1 MSIIKYSVRNYDL
14 TKQKIN
20 TPPHKCLSP
29 LALALLCVISITS
42 DQALA
47 EDLIYYGQ
55 TKGWGDPGVIPSS
68 KEYSNIDIRITGVP
82 DDYNPKYWPWLG
94 GTTEALPIQSKE
106 LIVKGEKSTV
116 TVINTAQSPKI
127 DNNGGIY
134 AKGGSSFTFT
144 EKASVYIASIA
155 GSENGNSSTAIT
167 AKQPRS
173 QKCDDCTNTVYIN
186 GENVKIIGSLDVG
199 QYDSSQSKN
208 SIELVLSSSNSFWY
222 GSAIGEKNNK
232 TVKISLT
239 DGAAWIFNGETYGS
253 GNELSHLILNKG
265 IVILADYL
273 VWDKY
278 QNTLIHQ
285 YFNDG
290 SEIFDE
296 TYVLADYRKENGKY
310 SEVDI
315 GNLAGPGGIFK
326 VDLDWQSN
334 KGAKK
339 YTDTSDFIKIGNAE
353 GNSNQTVWFDISKA
367 HLDEMKDGDKLY
379 FASVESGDTTFSTN
393 ADGEV
398 NRADELYRFG
408 LHTQSEEDETDQL
421 TYWFLTKSI
430 GSANEN
436 VDFLNN
442 AVLATFSLASD
453 LDRFHERQGEARHEE
468 RGTNGLWARYR
479 YSDIGRKHA
488 FDMDKNMIQVG
499 YNKEVSTADS
509 HKIVSLAFDYTRAD
523 TDLFGVSGSGSSD
536 RYGLNLYYTV
546 LGESGS
552 YADFN
557 AKIGRLG
564 SDYNLRNDSGQKIGG
579 SLWQTFYGVS
589 AELGWKFELNDFLFI
604 EPQTQLQVIRIEGTR
619 FETESGIK
627 AQIAD
632 TNSIIGRVGFRAS
645 SSFSF
650 GSAERISTAY
660 IYGDVLREFKGDH
673 VFAARGHS
681 TSVDFSY
688 ADKETWYDAGIGANL
703 SLSSNTDLWLN
714 AKYIFGGYFESSR
727 QINAGVRFSF

>member
-1 MSIIKYSVRNYDL
+1 LLTIAILSTSSIAFGATKIEWVGTASESGDSQITRNFKNGEYDGKEISGIKISLEGYVNNLWGDTTEGL
-14 TKQKIN
+14 
-20 TPPHKCLSP
+20 
-29 LALALLCVISITS
+29 VIS
-42 DQALA
+42 
-47 EDLIYYGQ
+47 G
-55 TKGWGDPGVIPSS
+55 K
-68 KEYSNIDIRITGVP
+68 N
-82 DDYNPKYWPWLG
+82 
-94 GTTEALPIQSKE
+94 
-106 LIVKGEKSTV
+106 LIVQRNDKNV
-116 TVINTAQSPKI
+116 TIVNVSQNDKI
-127 DNNGGIY
+127 ENNGGLY
-134 AKGGSSFTFT
+134 ATNGSKINFNNLQN
-144 EKASVYIASIA
+144 VYIAAI
-155 GSENGNSSTAIT
+155 GGKEERNDSTAIS
-167 AKQPRS
+167 AKLFGNKVS
-173 QKCDDCTNTVYIN
+173 VSGDTVRL
-186 GENVKIIGSLDVG
+186 IGSLDVTG
-199 QYDSSQSKN
+199 WGNQ
-208 SIELVLSSSNSFWY
+208 IEVSMSGKDSFWY
-222 GSAIGEKNNK
+222 GSKCGGSLSEVA
-232 TVKISLT
+232 ISLANQAT
-239 DGAAWIFNGETYGS
+239 WIFNA
-253 GNELSHLILNKG
+253 NESSYNQKGQLDNLSLDGG
-265 IVILADYL
+265 IV
-273 VWDKY
+273 
-278 QNTLIHQ
+278 
-285 YFNDG
+285 
-290 SEIFDE
+290 
-296 TYVLADYRKENGKY
+296 VLADDIVWQTYENTIIKDSTGNEYVLSDYRNRDGKY

-315 GNLAGPGGIFK
+315 SNLTGPGGIFK
-326 VDLDWQSN
+326 IDLDWQTN
-334 KGAKK
+334 QGAKQ
-339 YTDTSDFIKIGNAE
+339 YTEKSDFIKIGKAE
-353 GNSNQTVWFDISKA
+353 DNSSQTVWFDISKA

-398 NRADELYRFG
+398 SSADEIYSFKYSS
-408 LHTQSEEDETDQL
+408 QSEESDNL
-421 TYWFLTKSI
+421 TYWFLTKSQ
-430 GSANEN
+430 GGTNEN
-436 VDFLNN
+436 VALLRN
-442 AVLATFSLASD
+442 AALASYSLASD

-632 TNSIIGRVGFRAS
+632 TNSIIGRVGFRAG

>member
-1 MSIIKYSVRNYDL
+1 M
-14 TKQKIN
+14 
-20 TPPHKCLSP
+20 
-29 LALALLCVISITS
+29 ALLCVISISS
-42 DQALA
+42 DQTLA
-47 EDLIYYGQ
+47 EDLIYYGK
-55 TKGWGDPGVIPSS
+55 TGYSGDPGVIPSL

-82 DDYNPKYWPWLG
+82 DDYKPTSFFG

-134 AKGGSSFTFT
+134 AKWSSSFTFT
-144 EKASVYIASIA
+144 DEASVYIASIA

-167 AKQPRS
+167 AKQPIS
-173 QKCDDCTNTVYIN
+173 QQCNNCTNTVYIN
-186 GENVKIIGSLDVG
+186 GKNVKIIGSLDVG
-199 QYDSSQSKN
+199 NWDFSQSKN
-208 SIELVLSSSNSFWY
+208 SIELILSSSNSFWY

-239 DGAAWIFNGETYGS
+239 DGATWIFNGETYAS
-253 GNELSHLILNKG
+253 GNELSHLTLNKG
-265 IVILADYL
+265 IVILADDL

-339 YTDTSDFIKIGNAE
+339 YTDTSDFIKIGKVE
-353 GNSNQTVWFDISKA
+353 DNSNQTVWFDISKA

-379 FASVESGDTTFSTN
+379 FASVGSGDTTFSTN

-398 NRADELYRFG
+398 SSADEIYSFKYS
-408 LHTQSEEDETDQL
+408 TQSEESDNDKL
-421 TYWFLTKSI
+421 TYWFLTKSL
-430 GSANEN
+430 GGTNEN
-436 VDFLNN
+436 VALLRN
-442 AVLATFSLASD
+442 AALASYSLASD
-453 LDRFHERQGEARHEE
+453 LDRFHERRDEARYEE
-468 RGTNGLWARYR
+468 VGTGGLWARYR
-479 YSDIGRKHA
+479 YSDIGRDNT

-499 YNKEVSTADS
+499 YDKEVSTADS

-546 LGESGS
+546 LDESGS

-632 TNSIIGRVGFRAS
+632 TNSIIGRVGFRAG

-714 AKYIFGGYFESSR
+714 AKYIFGGYFESS
-727 QINAGVRFSF
+727 

>member
-1 MSIIKYSVRNYDL
+1 M
-14 TKQKIN
+14 
-20 TPPHKCLSP
+20 
-29 LALALLCVISITS
+29 ALLCVISIS
-42 DQALA
+42 YDQTLA
-47 EDLIYYGQ
+47 EDLIYYGK
-55 TKGWGDPGVIPSS
+55 TGYSGDPGVIPSL

-82 DDYNPKYWPWLG
+82 DDYKPTSFFG

-134 AKGGSSFTFT
+134 AKWSSSFTFT
-144 EKASVYIASIA
+144 DEASVYIASIA

-167 AKQPRS
+167 AKQPIS
-173 QKCDDCTNTVYIN
+173 QQCNNCTNTVYIN
-186 GENVKIIGSLDVG
+186 GKNVKIIGSLDVG
-199 QYDSSQSKN
+199 NWDFSQSKN
-208 SIELVLSSSNSFWY
+208 SIELILSSSNSFWY

-239 DGAAWIFNGETYGS
+239 DGATWIFNGETYAS
-253 GNELSHLILNKG
+253 GNELSHLTLNKG
-265 IVILADYL
+265 IVILADDL

-339 YTDTSDFIKIGNAE
+339 YTDTSDFIKIGKVE
-353 GNSNQTVWFDISKA
+353 DNSNQTVWFDISKA

-379 FASVESGDTTFSTN
+379 FASVGSGDTTFSTN

-398 NRADELYRFG
+398 SSADEIYSFKYS
-408 LHTQSEEDETDQL
+408 TQSEESDNDKL
-421 TYWFLTKSI
+421 TYWFLTKSL
-430 GSANEN
+430 GGTNEN
-436 VDFLNN
+436 VALLRN
-442 AVLATFSLASD
+442 AALASYSLASD
-453 LDRFHERQGEARHEE
+453 LDRFHERRDEARYEE
-468 RGTNGLWARYR
+468 VGTGGLWARYR
-479 YSDIGRKHA
+479 YSDIGRDNT

-499 YNKEVSTADS
+499 YDKEVSTADS

-546 LGESGS
+546 LDESGS

-632 TNSIIGRVGFRAS
+632 TNSIIGRVGFRAG

>member
-1 MSIIKYSVRNYDL
+1 YENTIIKDSTGN
-14 TKQKIN
+14 
-20 TPPHKCLSP
+20 
-29 LALALLCVISITS
+29 
-42 DQALA
+42 
-47 EDLIYYGQ
+47 
-55 TKGWGDPGVIPSS
+55 
-68 KEYSNIDIRITGVP
+68 EY
-82 DDYNPKYWPWLG
+82 
-94 GTTEALPIQSKE
+94 
-106 LIVKGEKSTV
+106 
-116 TVINTAQSPKI
+116 
-127 DNNGGIY
+127 
-134 AKGGSSFTFT
+134 
-144 EKASVYIASIA
+144 
-155 GSENGNSSTAIT
+155 
-167 AKQPRS
+167 
-173 QKCDDCTNTVYIN
+173 
-186 GENVKIIGSLDVG
+186 
-199 QYDSSQSKN
+199 
-208 SIELVLSSSNSFWY
+208 VLS
-222 GSAIGEKNNK
+222 
-232 TVKISLT
+232 
-239 DGAAWIFNGETYGS
+239 
-253 GNELSHLILNKG
+253 
-265 IVILADYL
+265 
-273 VWDKY
+273 
-278 QNTLIHQ
+278 
-285 YFNDG
+285 
-290 SEIFDE
+290 
-296 TYVLADYRKENGKY
+296 DYRNRDGKY

-315 GNLAGPGGIFK
+315 SNLTGPGGIFK
-326 VDLDWQSN
+326 IDLDWQTN
-334 KGAKK
+334 QGAKQ
-339 YTDTSDFIKIGNAE
+339 YTEKSDFIKIGKAE
-353 GNSNQTVWFDISKA
+353 DNSSQTVWFDISKA

-398 NRADELYRFG
+398 SSADEIYSFKYSS
-408 LHTQSEEDETDQL
+408 QSEESDNL
-421 TYWFLTKSI
+421 TYWFLTKSQ
-430 GSANEN
+430 GGTNEN
-436 VDFLNN
+436 VALLRN
-442 AVLATFSLASD
+442 AALASYSLASD
-453 LDRFHERQGEARHEE
+453 LDRFHERRDEARYEE
-468 RGTNGLWARYR
+468 AGAGGLWARYR
-479 YSDIGRKHA
+479 YSDIGRDNT

-499 YNKEVSTADS
+499 YDKEVSTADS
-509 HKIVSLAFDYTRAD
+509 RKIVGIAFDYTHAD
-523 TDLFGVSGSGSSD
+523 TDLTGISGSGSSD

-632 TNSIIGRVGFRAS
+632 TNSIIGRVGFRAG

>member
-1 MSIIKYSVRNYDL
+1 M
-14 TKQKIN
+14 
-20 TPPHKCLSP
+20 
-29 LALALLCVISITS
+29 ALLCIIAIYN
-42 DQALA
+42 DKALA
-47 EDLIYYGQ
+47 EDLIYYGK
-55 TKGWGDPGVIPSS
+55 TGGSGDPGITSS
-68 KEYSNIDIRITGVP
+68 LKNEYSKIDVRITGVP
-82 DDYNPKYWPWLG
+82 DDLWSSTK
-94 GTTEALPIQSKE
+94 TTEALPINSNKK
-106 LIVKGEKSTV
+106 LTVKGKNTSV
-116 TVINTAQSPKI
+116 TIINTVQSPKI

-134 AKGGSSFTFT
+134 AKGNSSFTFI
-144 EKASVYIASIA
+144 EEASVYIASIA
-155 GSENGNSSTAIT
+155 GSEKGNSSTAIT
-167 AKQPRS
+167 AKQPITWPPS
-173 QKCDDCTNTVYIN
+173 EWQKKYTNKVYIN

-199 QYDSSQSKN
+199 VADLTKSEN
-208 SIELVLSSSNSFWY
+208 SIELILSSSNSFWY
-222 GSAIGEKNNK
+222 GSALGENGSNK
-232 TVKISLT
+232 IIKISLT
-239 DGAAWIFNGETYGS
+239 DGATWIFNGETYPRS
-253 GNELSHLILNKG
+253 SNKLSHLTLNKG
-265 IVILADYL
+265 IVILADDL

-285 YFNDG
+285 YFNTE

-353 GNSNQTVWFDISKA
+353 DNSSQTVWFDIGKA
-367 HLDEMKDGDKLY
+367 HLDEIKNGDKLY
-379 FASVESGDTTFSTN
+379 FASVESGNTTFSTN
-393 ADGEV
+393 ADGEI
-398 NRADELYRFG
+398 NRADELYRFA
-408 LHTQSEEDETDQL
+408 LHTKSEEDETDQL

-442 AVLATFSLASD
+442 AVLASFSLASD

-468 RGTNGLWARYR
+468 RGANGLWARWR
-479 YSDIGRKHA
+479 YSDIGRRQA

-632 TNSIIGRVGFRAS
+632 TNSIIGRVGFRAG

>member
-1 MSIIKYSVRNYDL
+1 MIFQYK
-14 TKQKIN
+14 KI
-20 TPPHKCLSP
+20 TPPPIKLSK
-29 LALALLCVISITS
+29 LWALTVVAAITIHPCIATELNNLYFDGITNKHGNPEFDNKYLNSDGSFKNEYDNIHIHLNDVSPDYIPPYAIFLGGLIKIS
-42 DQALA
+42 
-47 EDLIYYGQ
+47 
-55 TKGWGDPGVIPSS
+55 K
-68 KEYSNIDIRITGVP
+68 
-82 DDYNPKYWPWLG
+82 
-94 GTTEALPIQSKE
+94 GTTECLV
-106 LIVKGEKSTV
+106 VKNKLTVQGEGKTV
-116 TVINTAQSPKI
+116 EIINTVQGKKKGQEV

-134 AKGGSSFTFT
+134 AENGNIEFIN
-144 EKASVYIASIA
+144 ADNVYIASI
-155 GSENGNSSTAIT
+155 GGNEYGNHSTAMT
-167 AKQPRS
+167 ASGSNANIEISGKKVQL
-173 QKCDDCTNTVYIN
+173 
-186 GENVKIIGSLDVG
+186 IGSMDVKKG
-199 QYDSSQSKN
+199 QNATIKV
-208 SIELVLSSSNSFWY
+208 ELSGRESFWY
-222 GSAIGEKNNK
+222 GSAIGESEINK
-232 TVKISLT
+232 VNIFLSNGATWIMNPHTSQSVSKPLLGY
-239 DGAAWIFNGETYGS
+239 DGDGS
-253 GNELSHLILNKG
+253 SGKRLSHLTLDQG
-265 IVILADYL
+265 IVLLADDLIRERYN
-273 VWDKY
+273 
-278 QNTLIHQ
+278 NTVITN
-285 YFNDG
+285 ND
-290 SEIFDE
+290 IN
-296 TYVLADYRKENGKY
+296 YKLADYRPGGDY
-310 SEVDI
+310 SEVNI
-315 GNLAGPGGIFK
+315 LNLSGPGGIFK
-326 VDLDWQSN
+326 IDLDWQTN
-334 KGAKK
+334 KGAKQ
-339 YTDTSDFIKIGNAE
+339 YTDTSDFIKIGQAE
-353 GNSNQTVWFDISKA
+353 DNSNQTVWFDISKA

-398 NRADELYRFG
+398 SSADEIYSFKYSS
-408 LHTQSEEDETDQL
+408 QSEESDNL
-421 TYWFLTKSI
+421 TYWFLTKSQ
-430 GSANEN
+430 GGTNEN
-436 VDFLNN
+436 IALLRN
-442 AVLATFSLASD
+442 AALASYSLASD

-579 SLWQTFYGVS
+579 SLWQTVYGVS

-632 TNSIIGRVGFRAS
+632 TNSIIGRVGFRAG

>member
-1 MSIIKYSVRNYDL
+1 MSFKYTNLPPPKLRKLWAL
-14 TKQKIN
+14 T
-20 TPPHKCLSP
+20 
-29 LALALLCVISITS
+29 AVAAITIHS
-42 DQALA
+42 CIANELNN
-47 EDLIYYGQ
+47 LYYEGV
-55 TKGWGDPGVIPSS
+55 TDIHGDPQFDKKYLNTDGSFKSEYNNIHIHLNDVSPNYKQPSWW
-68 KEYSNIDIRITGVP
+68 KE
-82 DDYNPKYWPWLG
+82 
-94 GTTEALPIQSKE
+94 GTTECLTV
-106 LIVKGEKSTV
+106 VKTLTVQGEGKTIEI
-116 TVINTAQSPKI
+116 INTVHGDKSGQKI
-127 DNNGGIY
+127 DNNGGAY
-134 AKGGSSFTFT
+134 AKNGGSIKFT
-144 EKASVYIASIA
+144 KADSIYIASIG
-155 GSENGNSSTAIT
+155 GSEFANHSTALT
-167 AKQPRS
+167 ASGANSNIEISGKKVQL
-173 QKCDDCTNTVYIN
+173 
-186 GENVKIIGSLDVG
+186 IGSIDVKDGKNTSIKVKLSG
-199 QYDSSQSKN
+199 Q
-208 SIELVLSSSNSFWY
+208 ESFWY
-222 GSAIGEKNNK
+222 GSAIGETDERT
-232 TVKISLT
+232 TVNLSLA
-239 DGAAWIFNGETYGS
+239 DGATWIFNAGKSTLNAGGIIRNLKLDKGVVLFADAEVWETYRKTV
-253 GNELSHLILNKG
+253 IKG
-265 IVILADYL
+265 TD
-273 VWDKY
+273 
-278 QNTLIHQ
+278 
-285 YFNDG
+285 
-290 SEIFDE
+290 
-296 TYVLADYRKENGKY
+296 YVLANYRDHNERY
-310 SEVDI
+310 SQVEI
-315 GNLAGPGGIFK
+315 RSLTGPGGIFK
-326 VDLDWQSN
+326 MDLDWQSN
-334 KGAKK
+334 NGERQ
-339 YTDTSDFIKIGNAE
+339 YTEKSDFITIGTAE
-353 GNSNQTVWFDISKA
+353 DGSHQIVEFDMGKA
-367 HLDEMKDGDKLY
+367 HLDEMKNGDKLY
-379 FASVESGDTTFSTN
+379 FASVESGNTTFSTN

-632 TNSIIGRVGFRAS
+632 TNSIIGRVGFRAG

>member
-1 MSIIKYSVRNYDL
+1 M
-14 TKQKIN
+14 
-20 TPPHKCLSP
+20 
-29 LALALLCVISITS
+29 
-42 DQALA
+42 
-47 EDLIYYGQ
+47 
-55 TKGWGDPGVIPSS
+55 IPSS

-499 YNKEVSTADS
+499 YNKEVSTADR
-509 HKIVSLAFDYTRAD
+509 HIIVSLAFDYTRAD

-632 TNSIIGRVGFRAS
+632 TNSIIGRVGFRAG

>member
-1 MSIIKYSVRNYDL
+1 MIFQYK
-14 TKQKIN
+14 KI
-20 TPPHKCLSP
+20 TPPPIKLSK
-29 LALALLCVISITS
+29 LWALTVVAAITIHPCIATELNNLYFDGITNKHGNPEFDNKYLNSDGSFKNEYDNIHIHLNDVSPDYIPPYAIFLGGLIKIS
-42 DQALA
+42 
-47 EDLIYYGQ
+47 
-55 TKGWGDPGVIPSS
+55 K
-68 KEYSNIDIRITGVP
+68 
-82 DDYNPKYWPWLG
+82 
-94 GTTEALPIQSKE
+94 GTTECLV
-106 LIVKGEKSTV
+106 VKNKLTVQGEGKTV
-116 TVINTAQSPKI
+116 EIINTVQGKKKGQEV

-134 AKGGSSFTFT
+134 AENGNIEFIN
-144 EKASVYIASIA
+144 ADNVYIASI
-155 GSENGNSSTAIT
+155 GGNEYGNHSTAMT
-167 AKQPRS
+167 ASGSNANIEISGKKVQL
-173 QKCDDCTNTVYIN
+173 
-186 GENVKIIGSLDVG
+186 IGSMDVKKG
-199 QYDSSQSKN
+199 QNATIKV
-208 SIELVLSSSNSFWY
+208 ELSGRESFWY
-222 GSAIGEKNNK
+222 GSAIGESEINK
-232 TVKISLT
+232 VNIFLSNGATWIMNPHTSQSVSKPLLGY
-239 DGAAWIFNGETYGS
+239 DGDGS
-253 GNELSHLILNKG
+253 SGKRLSHLTLDQG
-265 IVILADYL
+265 IVLLADDLIRERYN
-273 VWDKY
+273 
-278 QNTLIHQ
+278 NTVITN
-285 YFNDG
+285 ND
-290 SEIFDE
+290 IN
-296 TYVLADYRKENGKY
+296 YKLADYRPGGDY
-310 SEVDI
+310 SEVNI
-315 GNLAGPGGIFK
+315 LNLSGPGGIFK
-326 VDLDWQSN
+326 IDLDWQTN
-334 KGAKK
+334 KGAKQ
-339 YTDTSDFIKIGNAE
+339 YTDTSDFIKIGQAE
-353 GNSNQTVWFDISKA
+353 DNSNQTVWFDISKA

-398 NRADELYRFG
+398 SSADEIYSFKYSS
-408 LHTQSEEDETDQL
+408 QSEESDNL
-421 TYWFLTKSI
+421 TYWFLTKSQ
-430 GSANEN
+430 GGTNEN
-436 VDFLNN
+436 IALLRN
-442 AVLATFSLASD
+442 AALASYSLASD
-453 LDRFHERQGEARHEE
+453 LDRFDERRDEARYEE
-468 RGTNGLWARYR
+468 AGAGGLWARYR
-479 YSDIGRKHA
+479 YSDIGRDNT

-499 YNKEVSTADS
+499 YDKEVSTADS

-632 TNSIIGRVGFRAS
+632 TNSIIGRVGFRAG

>member
-1 MSIIKYSVRNYDL
+1 MLTIAILSTSSIAFGATKIEWVGTASESGDSQITRNFKNGEYDGKEISGIKISLEGYVNNLWGDTTEGL
-14 TKQKIN
+14 
-20 TPPHKCLSP
+20 
-29 LALALLCVISITS
+29 VIS
-42 DQALA
+42 
-47 EDLIYYGQ
+47 G
-55 TKGWGDPGVIPSS
+55 K
-68 KEYSNIDIRITGVP
+68 N
-82 DDYNPKYWPWLG
+82 
-94 GTTEALPIQSKE
+94 
-106 LIVKGEKSTV
+106 LIVQGNDKNV
-116 TVINTAQSPKI
+116 TIVNVSQNDKI
-127 DNNGGIY
+127 ENNGGLY
-134 AKGGSSFTFT
+134 ATNGSKINFNNLQN
-144 EKASVYIASIA
+144 VYIAAI
-155 GSENGNSSTAIT
+155 GGKEERNDSTAIS
-167 AKQPRS
+167 AKLFGNKVS
-173 QKCDDCTNTVYIN
+173 VSGDTVRL
-186 GENVKIIGSLDVG
+186 IGSLDVTG
-199 QYDSSQSKN
+199 WGNQ
-208 SIELVLSSSNSFWY
+208 IEVSMSGKDSFWY
-222 GSAIGEKNNK
+222 GSKCGGSLSEVA
-232 TVKISLT
+232 ISLANQAT
-239 DGAAWIFNGETYGS
+239 WIFNA
-253 GNELSHLILNKG
+253 NESSYNQKGQLDNLSLDGG
-265 IVILADYL
+265 IV
-273 VWDKY
+273 
-278 QNTLIHQ
+278 
-285 YFNDG
+285 
-290 SEIFDE
+290 
-296 TYVLADYRKENGKY
+296 VLADDIVWQTYENTIIKDSTGNEYVLSDYRNRDGKY

-315 GNLAGPGGIFK
+315 SNLTGPGGIFK
-326 VDLDWQSN
+326 IDLDWQTN
-334 KGAKK
+334 QGAKQ
-339 YTDTSDFIKIGNAE
+339 YTEKSDFIKIGKAE
-353 GNSNQTVWFDISKA
+353 DNSSQTVWFDISKA

-398 NRADELYRFG
+398 SSADEIYSFKYSS
-408 LHTQSEEDETDQL
+408 QSEESDNL
-421 TYWFLTKSI
+421 TYWFLTKSQ
-430 GSANEN
+430 GGTNEN
-436 VDFLNN
+436 VALLRN
-442 AVLATFSLASD
+442 AALASYSLASD
-453 LDRFHERQGEARHEE
+453 LDRFHERRDEARYEE
-468 RGTNGLWARYR
+468 AGAGGLWARYR
-479 YSDIGRKHA
+479 YSDIGRDNT

-499 YNKEVSTADS
+499 YDKEVSTADS

-552 YADFN
+552 YSDFN

-632 TNSIIGRVGFRAS
+632 TNSIIGRVGFRAG

>member
-1 MSIIKYSVRNYDL
+1 MMYPLITFRHMPFFLGGLIK
-14 TKQKIN
+14 
-20 TPPHKCLSP
+20 
-29 LALALLCVISITS
+29 IS
-42 DQALA
+42 
-47 EDLIYYGQ
+47 
-55 TKGWGDPGVIPSS
+55 K
-68 KEYSNIDIRITGVP
+68 
-82 DDYNPKYWPWLG
+82 
-94 GTTEALPIQSKE
+94 GTTECLV
-106 LIVKGEKSTV
+106 VKNKLTVQGEGKTV
-116 TVINTAQSPKI
+116 EIINTVQGKKKGQEV

-134 AKGGSSFTFT
+134 AENGNIEFIN
-144 EKASVYIASIA
+144 ADNVYIASI
-155 GSENGNSSTAIT
+155 GGNEYGNHSTAMT
-167 AKQPRS
+167 ASGSNANIEISGKKVQL
-173 QKCDDCTNTVYIN
+173 
-186 GENVKIIGSLDVG
+186 IGSMDVKKG
-199 QYDSSQSKN
+199 QNATIKV
-208 SIELVLSSSNSFWY
+208 ELSGRESFWY
-222 GSAIGEKNNK
+222 GSAIGESEINK
-232 TVKISLT
+232 VNIFLSNGATWIMNPHTSQSVSKPLLGY
-239 DGAAWIFNGETYGS
+239 DGDGS
-253 GNELSHLILNKG
+253 SGKRLSHLTLDQG
-265 IVILADYL
+265 IVLLADDLIRERYN
-273 VWDKY
+273 
-278 QNTLIHQ
+278 NTVITN
-285 YFNDG
+285 ND
-290 SEIFDE
+290 IN
-296 TYVLADYRKENGKY
+296 YKLADYRPGGDY
-310 SEVDI
+310 SEVNI
-315 GNLAGPGGIFK
+315 LNLSGPGGIFK
-326 VDLDWQSN
+326 IDLDWQTN
-334 KGAKK
+334 KGAKQ
-339 YTDTSDFIKIGNAE
+339 YTDTSDFIKIGQAE
-353 GNSNQTVWFDISKA
+353 DNSNQTVWFDISKA

-379 FASVESGDTTFSTN
+379 FASVGSGSTTFSTN
-393 ADGEV
+393 VEGEV

-408 LHTQSEEDETDQL
+408 LHTQSEQDGADQP

-442 AVLATFSLASD
+442 AVLASFSLASD

-632 TNSIIGRVGFRAS
+632 TNSIIGRVGFRAG

>member
-1 MSIIKYSVRNYDL
+1 MNTDGSFKSEYNNIHIHLNDVSPNY
-14 TKQKIN
+14 KQ
-20 TPPHKCLSP
+20 
-29 LALALLCVISITS
+29 
-42 DQALA
+42 
-47 EDLIYYGQ
+47 
-55 TKGWGDPGVIPSS
+55 PSWW
-68 KEYSNIDIRITGVP
+68 KE
-82 DDYNPKYWPWLG
+82 
-94 GTTEALPIQSKE
+94 GTTECLTV
-106 LIVKGEKSTV
+106 VKTLTVQGEGKTIEI
-116 TVINTAQSPKI
+116 INTVHGDKSGQKI
-127 DNNGGIY
+127 DNNGGAY
-134 AKGGSSFTFT
+134 AKNGGRIKFT
-144 EKASVYIASIA
+144 KADSIYIASIG
-155 GSENGNSSTAIT
+155 GSEFANHSTALT
-167 AKQPRS
+167 ASGANSNIEISGKKVQL
-173 QKCDDCTNTVYIN
+173 
-186 GENVKIIGSLDVG
+186 IGSIDVKDGKNTSIKVKLSG
-199 QYDSSQSKN
+199 Q
-208 SIELVLSSSNSFWY
+208 ESFWY
-222 GSAIGEKNNK
+222 GSAIGEVENTSEVN
-232 TVKISLT
+232 ISLSS
-239 DGAAWIFNGETYGS
+239 GATWIINPHGAVSVSNLNILGYVGDKS
-253 GNELSHLILNKG
+253 GGKRLSHLTLDQG
-265 IVILADYL
+265 IVLLADDL
-273 VWDKY
+273 IWDQY
-278 QNTLIHQ
+278 NNTVITNNNTD
-285 YFNDG
+285 YK
-290 SEIFDE
+290 
-296 TYVLADYRKENGKY
+296 LADYRDRDGDY
-310 SEVDI
+310 SEVNI
-315 GNLAGPGGIFK
+315 LNLSGPGGIFK
-326 VDLDWQSN
+326 IDLDWQSN
-334 KGAKK
+334 NGERQ
-339 YTDTSDFIKIGNAE
+339 YTEKSDFITIGTAE
-353 GNSNQTVWFDISKA
+353 DGSHQTVEFDMGKA
-367 HLDEMKDGDKLY
+367 HLDEMKNGDKLY
-379 FASVESGDTTFSTN
+379 FASVESGNTTFSTN

-632 TNSIIGRVGFRAS
+632 TNSIIGRVGFRAG

>member
-1 MSIIKYSVRNYDL
+1 MV
-14 TKQKIN
+14 
-20 TPPHKCLSP
+20 
-29 LALALLCVISITS
+29 LLCIIAIYN
-42 DQALA
+42 DKALA
-47 EDLIYYGQ
+47 EDLIYYGK
-55 TKGWGDPGVIPSS
+55 TGGSGDPGITSS
-68 KEYSNIDIRITGVP
+68 LKNEYSKIDVRITGVP
-82 DDYNPKYWPWLG
+82 DDLWSSTK
-94 GTTEALPIQSKE
+94 TTEALPINSNKK
-106 LIVKGEKSTV
+106 LTVKGKNTSV
-116 TVINTAQSPKI
+116 TIINTVQSPKI

-134 AKGGSSFTFT
+134 AKGNSSFTFT
-144 EKASVYIASIA
+144 EEASVYIASIA
-155 GSENGNSSTAIT
+155 GSEKGNSSTAIT
-167 AKQPRS
+167 AKQPITWPPS
-173 QKCDDCTNTVYIN
+173 EWQKKYTNKVYIN
-186 GENVKIIGSLDVG
+186 GENVKIIGSLDVSVA
-199 QYDSSQSKN
+199 DLTKSEN
-208 SIELVLSSSNSFWY
+208 SIELILSSSNSFWY
-222 GSAIGEKNNK
+222 GSALGENGSNK
-232 TVKISLT
+232 IIKISLT
-239 DGAAWIFNGETYGS
+239 DGATWIFNGETYPRS
-253 GNELSHLILNKG
+253 SNKLSHLTLNKG
-265 IVILADYL
+265 IVILADDL

-285 YFNDG
+285 YFNTE

-353 GNSNQTVWFDISKA
+353 DNSSQTVWFDIGKA
-367 HLDEMKDGDKLY
+367 HLDEIKNGDKLY
-379 FASVESGDTTFSTN
+379 FASVESGNTTFSTN
-393 ADGEV
+393 ADGEI
-398 NRADELYRFG
+398 NRADELYRFA
-408 LHTQSEEDETDQL
+408 LHTKSEEDETDQL

-442 AVLATFSLASD
+442 AVLASFSLASD

-468 RGTNGLWARYR
+468 RGANGLWARWR
-479 YSDIGRKHA
+479 YSDIGRKQA

-632 TNSIIGRVGFRAS
+632 TNSIIGRVGFRAG